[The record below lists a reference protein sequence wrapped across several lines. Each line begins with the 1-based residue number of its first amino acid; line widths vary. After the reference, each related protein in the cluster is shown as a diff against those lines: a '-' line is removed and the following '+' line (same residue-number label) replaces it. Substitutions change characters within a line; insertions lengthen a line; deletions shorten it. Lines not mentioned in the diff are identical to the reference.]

1 MKTKN
6 KRAIGIVLV
15 AIIILIPLFAAFDVS
30 GSKDAEAVSG
40 GDEGDDIPILLKSR
54 HFVPNPGIEAGLE
67 SRMSALAA
75 EGLQRGHVVIQFNQ
89 LPSDSER
96 EELKAIS
103 VDLQTYIPEN
113 AWFAAVETESLP
125 KIQALPGVRWIG
137 KIQAEDK
144 IAPHIKDIGVG
155 PWAGNPDGT
164 VNLLVIVFDDV
175 SAEEARAVIGKYGSV
190 IEEPWLGNI
199 WSVTIRESDITA
211 LASEDA
217 VQWIEEVAPPKETH
231 NDGLRAAIGGNAVQ
245 AAPYNLGGSGVVIA
259 EWDAGHAESTHS
271 DLSPRVTYG
280 DTAAVHYH
288 STHVAGT
295 AIGSGAL
302 SGGTLRGMAPQAN
315 LVSYEWPD
323 SIPEMDSE
331 TRDAIVNH
339 SAEISTNSWGYAID
353 NATRHNCYLHG
364 YYDAESANYD
374 DVVDL
379 KLGYPITILF
389 SAGNEENDGD
399 CPPYPW
405 DQVSGP
411 GGTAK
416 NTITVGATYSDTNG
430 HACFSSRG
438 PTDDGR
444 IKPDVSAPGDQNGC
458 LVRPMI
464 NSTWPGNTYDEIAG
478 TSMST
483 PAVAGTAALLYQDY
497 RNTHGGA
504 DPTSATVKALL
515 IHTARD
521 LGNVGPD
528 YTFGWGLINATGAVD
543 VIRADNHPVQTIFLN
558 QVNTGTLR
566 TIDVYVAPG
575 TSQLRATLVWTDEP
589 GAVNA
594 AVELVNNVDLNVTH
608 GASTY
613 LPWRLDPANPANAAT
628 TGVDNRNNVE
638 QVVINSPAS
647 GTYTINV
654 RGTSI
659 PTGPQPYTLIVTGR
673 SPLPSNSIT
682 NIELTP
688 PSPATLE
695 FNEHIDITFDYSANE
710 EGGVRIFMLPYTTG
724 SPTSQ
729 YAVSGSPLYPVG
741 TGSGSGY
748 FTITSGEVTVDQ
760 VRFKMTNADQSEVLL
775 EFFIP
780 VKYHFGKPNI
790 WVKPPSFELMLP
802 PNTNWSGKLKI
813 GNNGDGTLTYNI
825 VDVETTG
832 GPYFQ
837 WIVQAPD
844 PLPAGESGLLKAR
857 VYDPNGLAD
866 IQYVKIWV
874 TQRPSDSGAL
884 YDDGTGGDEIAGDG
898 IYTCTI
904 YGATMYGEEVGVM
917 FEAKDRTIKGKVGT
931 IGQTSSTVHIS
942 ISPAAA
948 AAEELLSLNAAS
960 GEGITGTA
968 EPSGAYSSTVEGTSS
983 DDITEAIEVT
993 PAPSLEPASA
1003 VAWVALFED
1012 TYPWGYKT
1020 IEDQLSANGI
1030 PYTTYKSSDMG
1041 NVDLTHYTKVIT
1053 ASVQSDEFWSALAEN
1068 KDWFENYVS
1077 KGGVL
1082 EMHLAAYSGSN
1093 SPGKV
1098 YPGGFVYAP
1107 DLQNTV
1113 SIMYPNAPVVN
1124 MPNII
1129 TDPELDNWSYAA
1141 HGNFSTIPAGAT
1153 VVLTATESGKPVF
1166 VGAKLGKGSIIATTQ
1181 TVEWRAGHGYP
1192 AFLENMILFMWPSGP
1207 ACPWLDENPKTGSV
1221 DLSGPVEITVTVNS
1235 NGLAAGKYSAE
1246 IHILNNDLDEYPTI
1260 VPLQL
1265 TVKTPGVE
1273 GKVLFDETHNPS
1285 GGYEGNATIEEAYA
1299 DWAQLLRTWGWTV
1312 ESRTSG
1318 PINYPL
1324 LQNYCVV
1331 VIPEPT
1337 VDYTDTEVAAIKQ
1350 YVENGG
1356 GVLILGEWGSFAKL
1370 AGIFPVVNELA
1381 APFGMSFKDDMVY
1394 DPLHN
1399 DASISYWPLIAN
1411 FNRSVV
1417 GSDPDEVVEYAGC
1430 SIGTNG
1436 SALPVAWTYGTAYT
1450 TMAMDAAEAMV
1461 ESSGAGTGFKAGE
1474 DPRGAPG
1481 GPLAPFGR
1489 AGEGQPTSSTGI
1501 DIAAESR
1508 VVMQDTEIQ
1517 GSLAIAV
1524 IETGANITDSV
1535 QKALNE
1541 LGYTHMF
1548 YQTDNFSLIPGG
1560 LSPYDVVIVGADG
1573 GAIDQ
1578 EPDVAALYS
1587 FLNGGGRVLFLGGT
1601 AWESFVEGVDWYLLD
1616 VNTTNYGWKQVSGTP
1631 HLDIVDPTH
1640 PLASGLT
1647 DYNFTNLMATYYML
1661 RITDPA
1667 IDIVAENGDGYP
1679 ALITKGNLIWF
1690 INSPSQ
1696 SYWTNNSDYNVLKTI
1711 IKNSLELKT
1720 IVMAASFYG
1729 NGRAMVIGDGNLFDN
1744 SDPDSDGTL
1753 SLYEYDNEKLAL
1765 NIIDWLCNL
1774 PTATYFDTGAGTY
1787 PSISGTHN
1795 GTIMPNAD
1803 ITVSRLYTY
1812 PCEGTAG
1819 HAEYVKIWNESGPIT
1834 EGHWVGYEGD
1844 WHTIIF
1850 NETVVFYASETYNY
1864 TIRTGSYPQII
1875 HAPSY
1880 NAIGGVITCTEFVDV
1895 NGKRHEGWIPAIKLY

>member
-6 KRAIGIVLV
+6 KRGIGILLV
-15 AIIILIPLFAAFDVS
+15 AIILVIPLFAAFDVS
-30 GSKDAEAVSG
+30 GSKEAEAVSG

-54 HFVPNPGIEAGLE
+54 QFVPNPGIEVGLE

-75 EGLQRGHVVIQFNQ
+75 EGLQRGHVLIQFNQ
-89 LPSDSER
+89 LPTDSER
-96 EELKAIS
+96 EELKAIR
-103 VDLQTYIPEN
+103 VDLLAYIPEN
-113 AWFAAVETESLP
+113 AWFAAVETDSLP
-125 KIQALPGVRWIG
+125 EIQALPGVRWIG

-144 IAPHIKDIGVG
+144 IAPHIRDIGVG

-175 SAEEARAVIGKYGSV
+175 SAEEARTVIGKYGSV

-199 WSVTIRESDITA
+199 WTVTISESDITA

-280 DTAAVHYH
+280 DTATVHYH

-302 SGGTLRGMAPQAN
+302 SGGTLRGMVPQAN

-323 SIPEMDSE
+323 DITETDSE

-374 DVVDL
+374 DIVDL

-497 RNTHGGA
+497 RTTHGGA
-504 DPTSATVKALL
+504 DPASATVKALL

-528 YTFGWGLINATGAVD
+528 YTLGWGLINATAAVD

-566 TIDVYVAPG
+566 TIEVYVAPG

-608 GASTY
+608 GAATY
-613 LPWRLDPANPANAAT
+613 LPWRLDPANPANVAT

-647 GTYTINV
+647 GIYTINV

-673 SPLPSNSIT
+673 SQLPANSIT

-688 PSPATLE
+688 PSPATVE
-695 FNEHIDITFDYSANE
+695 FNEHVDITFDYSANE
-710 EGGVRIFMLPYTTG
+710 EGGVRIFLLPYTSG

-760 VRFKMTNADQSEVLL
+760 VRFEMTNADQSEELL
-775 EFFIP
+775 EFFVP
-780 VKYHFGKPNI
+780 VKYHFGTPNI

-802 PNTNWSGKLKI
+802 PNTNWSGKLII
-813 GNNGDGTLTYNI
+813 GNSGDGTLIYNI
-825 VDVETTG
+825 VDVETTE

-837 WIVQAPD
+837 WVAQSPD
-844 PLPAGESGLLKAR
+844 PLPAGEIGLLKAR
-857 VYDPNGLAD
+857 VADPNGLAD
-866 IQYVKIWV
+866 ILYVKLWV
-874 TQRPSDSGAL
+874 TQHPGDTGLL

-898 IYTCTI
+898 IYTIQFYGVTI
-904 YGATMYGEEVGVM
+904 YGEEVGVIL
-917 FEAKDRTIKGKVGT
+917 EAKDKANNT
-931 IGQTSSTVHIS
+931 GQTSSTLHYS
-942 ISPAAA
+942 IPSGAPAVAA
-948 AAEELLSLNAAS
+948 TEGMLAFGS

-983 DDITEAIEVT
+983 DDRTEAIEVT
-993 PAPSLEPASA
+993 PAPSREPASA
-1003 VAWVALFED
+1003 VARVALFED
-1012 TYPWGYKT
+1012 TYPWGYT
-1020 IEDQLSANGI
+1020 AIEDQLSAHGI

-1041 NVDLTHYTKVIT
+1041 AVDLTPYTKVIT

-1068 KDWFENYVS
+1068 KAWFENYVS
-1077 KGGVL
+1077 NGGVL
-1082 EMHLAAYSGSN
+1082 EMHLCAYTTGN
-1093 SPGKV
+1093 AWGKV
-1098 YPGGFVYAP
+1098 FPGGFVTAA
-1107 DLQNTV
+1107 DLTNNV
-1113 SIMYPNAPVVN
+1113 SIMYPDAPVVN
-1124 MPNII
+1124 MPNVI
-1129 TDPELDNWSYAA
+1129 TDSELDNWNYAA

-1153 VVLTATESGKPVF
+1153 VVLTATESGGPVYAR
-1166 VGAKLGKGSIIATTQ
+1166 AKLGKGSIIATTQ

-1192 AFLENMILFMWPSGP
+1192 EFLENLILFMKPSGP
-1207 ACPWLDENPKTGSV
+1207 ACPWLDESPKTGSV
-1221 DLSGPVEITVTVNS
+1221 NPSSSVEITITVNS

-1246 IHILNNDLDEYPTI
+1246 LHILNNDLDEYPTI
-1260 VPLQL
+1260 VPVQL

-1273 GKVLFDETHNPS
+1273 GKVLFDETHKPS
-1285 GGYEGNATIEEAYA
+1285 GGYPGNATIEEAYA

-1312 ESRTSG
+1312 ESKTSG
-1318 PINYPL
+1318 PITYEV

-1350 YVENGG
+1350 YVQDGG
-1356 GVLILGEWGSFAKL
+1356 GVLILGEWGSFAQGQ
-1370 AGIFPVVNELA
+1370 GIFPVVNELA
-1381 APFGMSFKDDMVY
+1381 APFGLSFMDDMVY
-1394 DPLHN
+1394 DPLHS
-1399 DASISYWPLIAN
+1399 DAGVSHWPLIAN
-1411 FNRSVV
+1411 FNRSVA
-1417 GSDPDEVVEYAGC
+1417 GTDPDEVVEYGVC

-1436 SALPVAWTYGTAYT
+1436 SAFPVAWTYSTAYT
-1450 TMAMDAAEAMV
+1450 TAQEAAEAMV
-1461 ESSGAGTGFKAGE
+1461 ESSGASAGLKALE
-1474 DPRGAPG
+1474 VPRAAPG
-1481 GPLAPFGR
+1481 GQVAPLGG
-1489 AGEGQPTSSTGI
+1489 AGKGQPTSSTGI
-1501 DIAAESR
+1501 DVAAESR
-1508 VVMQDTEIQ
+1508 VAMQDTEIQ

-1524 IETGANITDSV
+1524 IETWSNITDSV
-1535 QKALNE
+1535 RKALNE
-1541 LGYTHMF
+1541 LGYTYVF

-1573 GAIDQ
+1573 GYIDQ
-1578 EPDVAALYS
+1578 EPGVAALYS
-1587 FLNGGGRVLFLGGT
+1587 FLNGGGRVIFLGGS
-1601 AWESFVEGVDWYLLD
+1601 AYEPFVDGVDWYLMD
-1616 VNTTNYGWKQVSGTP
+1616 VNTTNYFWEQVSGTP

-1647 DYNFTNLMATYYML
+1647 DYTFTNLGATYYML

-1679 ALITKGNLIWF
+1679 ALITTGNLIWF
-1690 INSPSQ
+1690 INSPYQ
-1696 SYWTNNSDYNVLKTI
+1696 SYWTDPSDYNVLKTI
-1711 IKNSLELKT
+1711 IKNSLGLT
-1720 IVMAASFYG
+1720 TTVMAASFYG
-1729 NGRAMVIGDGNLFDN
+1729 DGRAMVIGDGNLFDN
-1744 SDPDSDGTL
+1744 SDHDSDGTR
-1753 SLYEYDNEKLAL
+1753 SLYEYDNEKLAV
-1765 NIIDWLCNL
+1765 NIIEWLCNL

-1787 PSISGTHN
+1787 PSIAGTHN
-1795 GTIMPNAD
+1795 GTITPNAD
-1803 ITVSRLYTY
+1803 IAVSRLYTY

-1819 HAEYVKIWNESGPIT
+1819 RTDYVKIWNESGPIA
-1834 EGHWVGYEGD
+1834 EAHRAGYEDD
-1844 WHTIIF
+1844 WHIITF
-1850 NETVVFYASETYNY
+1850 NETVVLYATETYNY

-1875 HAPSY
+1875 HAPSKSV
-1880 NAIGGVITCTEFVDV
+1880 AGGIITCTSFVDV
-1895 NGKRHEGWIPAIKLY
+1895 NGKRHEGWIPAITLY